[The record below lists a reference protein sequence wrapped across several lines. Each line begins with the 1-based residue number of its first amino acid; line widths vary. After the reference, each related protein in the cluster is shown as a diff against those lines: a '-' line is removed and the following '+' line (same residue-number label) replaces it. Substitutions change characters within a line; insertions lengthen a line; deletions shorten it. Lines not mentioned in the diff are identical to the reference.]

1 MVEMTTYRYQC
12 DESGIQVPFLPIP
25 IHYGDSA
32 VDMNNLHIALLFLSS
47 ILAGMANAVAGG
59 GTFFSFP
66 ALTAG
71 GIPSLIAN
79 ATNAVAVTPGHA
91 LAAFAYRGELGRS
104 KKRLISLAVSSA
116 LGAIIGAILLTMTSE
131 HMFSHLVPW
140 LLLFATVSFATGPS
154 LQKFIKSR
162 KATFN
167 AGSSAEATGLKSS
180 ISYFLA
186 SIYGGYFGAG
196 QGIVLMTI
204 LTLSG
209 VEDVQE
215 ANALKN
221 AIATIVSL
229 VAVFVLAYRGLIVW
243 KYGILMIIGATI
255 GGLYGGK
262 LAKRLDKKTLRA
274 IVISVGSLL
283 TAWYFVAPFLA
294 H

>member
-1 MVEMTTYRYQC
+1 LKKAYKLFFDNHNTLRRQR
-12 DESGIQVPFLPIP
+12 SI
-25 IHYGDSA
+25 
-32 VDMNNLHIALLFLSS
+32 DMNKLHITLLFLSS

-91 LAAFAYRGELGRS
+91 LAAFAYRSELGRS
-104 KKRLISLAVSSA
+104 KKRLISLAASSA
-116 LGAIIGAILLTMTSE
+116 VGAIIGAILLTITSE
-131 HMFSHLVPW
+131 RMFSHLVPW
-140 LLLFATVSFATGPS
+140 LLLFATVSFAARPR
-154 LQKFIKSR
+154 LQKFIKTR
-162 KATFN
+162 KVSFN
-167 AGSSAEATGLKSS
+167 AGSSAEATSLKSS

-196 QGIVLMTI
+196 EGIVLITI

-229 VAVFVLAYRGLIVW
+229 IAVLVLAYKGLIVW

-262 LAKRLDKKTLRA
+262 LAKRLDKKMLRA
-274 IVISVGSLL
+274 VVIIVGSLL
-283 TAWYFVAPFLA
+283 TAWYFVSPYLT